1 MSSPDHT
8 PDPAEDSLPED
19 LMEVGSYTTLAA
31 GSERGLVVLA
41 MGESYWLVPSAD
53 NCRLLV
59 EPHIFERARDQV
71 ARFERESIGWP
82 PRPVGEGVPT
92 RETRTL
98 TPLLWGMV
106 VAALFHAQGKWPA
119 MTERGTMDAQALFE
133 HGEWWR
139 LATAL
144 FLHANAGHMLSN
156 ALIGIVVFMAVISTL
171 GERLGWLLLA
181 GASLAGNLLI
191 AAAIYP
197 APYRSLGASTA
208 VFAGIGL
215 LTGRAIGVIRHTT
228 HPQRWRAM
236 LVPLGAGLALLG
248 LYGAG
253 GPHTDVGAHATG
265 FLAGLLCGILAALR
279 HAAKQYSN
287 WKNQ

>member
-8 PDPAEDSLPED
+8 PDPADDRLPDD
-19 LMEVGSYTTLAA
+19 LLEVGSYATFAA

-41 MGESYWLVPSAD
+41 MGEPYWLVPSAGEYG
-53 NCRLLV
+53 LLV
-59 EPHIFERARDQV
+59 EPRIVERVRDQV

-82 PRPVGEGVPT
+82 PRPVWEGVPT
-92 RETRTL
+92 HETRPL

-106 VAALFHAQGKWPA
+106 VAALFHAQGEWPA
-119 MTERGTMDAQALFE
+119 MTERGTMDAKAVFE

-144 FLHANAGHMLSN
+144 FLHADAGHMISN
-156 ALIGIVVFMAVISTL
+156 ALIGIIVFTAVISTI

-181 GASLAGNLLI
+181 GASLTGNLVI

-197 APYRSLGASTA
+197 VPYRSLGASTA
-208 VFAGIGL
+208 IFAGIGL
-215 LTGRAIGVIRHTT
+215 LTGRAIGVMRHTT
-228 HPQRWRAM
+228 HPHRWRAM
-236 LVPLGAGLALLG
+236 FVPLAAGLALLG

-253 GPHTDVGAHATG
+253 GQHTDVGAHVTG
-265 FLAGLLCGILAALR
+265 FLAGLGFGILAALTR
-279 HAAKQYSN
+279 G
-287 WKNQ
+287 